1 MRQQQRQNTRSVWA
15 KLCSNNRIDFTLSA
29 LLRSILNVFH
39 VSEAAEILGDRE
51 TGIVDLLQRTNLGNC
66 AESILC
72 GCTYDASIHSSKSSQ
87 NDQHQKRQR
96 RASLGSKSADL
107 VRCGSLEGPR
117 SKLCWT
123 ICTSMSYLDGSAAK
137 TRCVELNA
145 PTV

>member
-1 MRQQQRQNTRSVWA
+1 M
-15 KLCSNNRIDFTLSA
+15 
-29 LLRSILNVFH
+29 FH
-39 VSEAAEILGDRE
+39 VAEAVEILGDRE
-51 TGIVDLLQRTNLGNC
+51 AGTEDHLHGTNLGSC

-72 GCTYDASIHSSKSSQ
+72 GYTYDASIHSSKSSQ

-107 VRCGSLEGPR
+107 LRCGSLEGPR